1 MNNINS
7 ELNSK
12 LKNVGTS
19 IFSKMSKMA
28 IEYNALNLSQ
38 GFPDF
43 NPPDELLKLVS
54 YYQNKGFNQYAPMPG
69 VKSLRENICKKI
81 SKLYGQRI

>member
-12 LKNVGTS
+12 LKNVGIS
-19 IFSKMSKMA
+19 IFSKMTKMA
-28 IEYNALNLSQ
+28 VEYNALNLSQ

-43 NPPDELLKLVS
+43 NPPDEL
-54 YYQNKGFNQYAPMPG
+54 
-69 VKSLRENICKKI
+69 IKI
-81 SKLYGQRI
+81 SFVLSEQGLQSICSNAWSKIIKRKYL